1 MGYRTRSEIAYS
13 ILAAARQQ
21 DGVTKM
27 QLMFLAYLTYD
38 QVKEYLVLLLGNGL
52 LERDLHSDRYQA
64 TTKGSRLVETCQTL
78 MFQ

>member
-13 ILAAARQQ
+13 ILTSARQH

-27 QLMFLAYLTYD
+27 QLMFLAYLSYD
-38 QVKEYLVLLLGNGL
+38 QVKEYLILLLGNGL
-52 LERDLHSDRYQA
+52 LEHDIHSDRYHA
-64 TTKGSRLVETCQTL
+64 TAKGSRLVETCQTL